1 MPSTIT
7 INNVNDDVMKQT
19 IIIFGLLIIAVNLL
33 FGYIISSYL
42 WRAAVV
48 TSVALGIEVIM
59 LILVSCVSMKDA
71 FRVSL
76 NVLFP
81 IFALIQ
87 FVTLLY
93 VPEEGFDSVC
103 YIVAIGIILLQV
115 LLLLAV
121 NSVSKID

>member
-1 MPSTIT
+1 
-7 INNVNDDVMKQT
+7 MKQIT
-19 IIIFGLLIIAVNLL
+19 MIFGLLIIAVNLL
-33 FGYIISSYL
+33 FGYIVSSYL
-42 WRAAVV
+42 WHTAMV
-48 TSVALGIEVIM
+48 TSIALGIEVLM
-59 LILVSCVSMKDA
+59 LILVSCVSMRDA

-87 FVTLLY
+87 FITLLY
-93 VPEEGFDSVC
+93 VPEEGFDSIC